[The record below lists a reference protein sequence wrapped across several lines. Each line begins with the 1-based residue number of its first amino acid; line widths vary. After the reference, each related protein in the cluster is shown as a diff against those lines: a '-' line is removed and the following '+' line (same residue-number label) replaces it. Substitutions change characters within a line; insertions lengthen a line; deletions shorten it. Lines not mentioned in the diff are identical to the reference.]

1 MKTIK
6 PLRTGEVYVVIRNPK
21 EWEQYPL
28 PPELVARSTTLF
40 IARSENTSEYALVFY
55 NFSQSPGLVQ
65 LMDIHIFDWEARKS
79 GQSGLVPAYEP

>member
-1 MKTIK
+1 MK
-6 PLRTGEVYVVIRNPK
+6 LRQLQAGQVYVVVRAAK

-40 IARSENTSEYALVFY
+40 IVRSENTSEYALLFY
-55 NFSQSPGLVQ
+55 NFSQSTVLVK
-65 LMDIHIFDWEARKS
+65 LTDIHIFDWEARKS